1 MLGGLCPDQSTARTR
16 FDEAI
21 SSGAAAERF
30 SRMVAALGG
39 PADLLENPDR
49 YLAAAPVQR
58 EVHATTP
65 GHVTAID
72 TRALGVAVVALG
84 GGRTRVQDPI
94 DPAVGLSHVAGLGT
108 PAGPQN
114 RPLAIVHARSEDA
127 AEAAAKAIRSAFT
140 IGDSAPAPTSP
151 VARRLAH

>member
-1 MLGGLCPDQSTARTR
+1 
-16 FDEAI
+16 
-21 SSGAAAERF
+21 
-30 SRMVAALGG
+30 MVAALGG

-49 YLAAAPVQR
+49 YLAPAPVQL

-65 GHVTAID
+65 GHITAID

-94 DPAVGLSHVAGLGT
+94 DPAVGLSDVAGLGT
-108 PAGPQN
+108 PAGPQG

-127 AEAAAKAIRSAFT
+127 AEAAAEAIRSAFT
-140 IGDSAPAPTSP
+140 IGNSAPAPTSP